1 MGFKNYLNELILVIK
16 NNYILIL
23 SFIVVSVILKFIS
36 IPFLSLLLMLVLV
49 FYISKTEEYKNGKL
63 LGKIFQFILF
73 FIFLCMFVLLFS
85 IPAIL
90 SLLGNENI
98 SSTEE
103 IINSPIIKNF
113 LTVGAYI
120 SMIFVFAPYRI
131 VDANANVFKAILYSC
146 AVIINNFTLFILIV
160 ILLLL
165 FDLLAR
171 TDSVLYYYVYLLD
184 IILTVALYKLNVKQS
199 LLIKGEKNENN

>member
-1 MGFKNYLNELILVIK
+1 MNFKNYLNELILVIK
-16 NNYILIL
+16 ENYILIL
-23 SFIVVSVILKFIS
+23 SFIVISVILKFIS
-36 IPFLSLLLMLVLV
+36 VPFLSLLLMLVLV

-98 SSTEE
+98 STAEE

-113 LTVGAYI
+113 LIVGAYI

-146 AVIINNFTLFILIV
+146 AVIINNFALFIIIAVCLV
-160 ILLLL
+160 L

-171 TDSVLYYYVYLLD
+171 TDSVLYYYVYLSD